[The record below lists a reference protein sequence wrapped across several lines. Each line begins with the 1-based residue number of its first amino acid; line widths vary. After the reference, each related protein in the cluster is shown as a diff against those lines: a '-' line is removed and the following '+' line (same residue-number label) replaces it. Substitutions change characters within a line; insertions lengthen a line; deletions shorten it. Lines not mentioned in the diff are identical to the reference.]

1 MKMKRSIEK
10 KSLAVK
16 YEMRD
21 GGKKIAWAYLYV
33 IFQDRHREPY
43 GLMENMYVERAYRN
57 RGIGRELMEHIIRE
71 AKKRK
76 CYKLIGTS
84 KAANTDAHRF
94 YERFGFK
101 NIGYEFRMDLKK
113 SLPLQRD

>member
-1 MKMKRSIEK
+1 MPIARSIFK
-10 KSLAVK
+10 KPYAIK
-16 YEMRD
+16 FEIREQR
-21 GGKKIAWAYLYV
+21 KKVAWAYLYL

-43 GLMENMYVERAYRN
+43 GLMENVYVEQEYRN
-57 RGIGRELMEHIIRE
+57 RGYGTILVKEVIAE

-84 KAANTDAHRF
+84 KNTNPAAHRF

-101 NIGYEFRMDLKK
+101 NVGVEFRMDLKK
-113 SLPLQRD
+113 SRLLQRD